1 LVAVAQPWRQRD
13 VNYPVTL
20 VTQLRI
26 DASKELASVGY
37 GEKGK
42 TRHSWRSLESPG
54 SGVIFLRSTSE
65 SSVRVTHEDR
75 LSAGF
80 DRHLRPSNV
89 FAMGL
94 LCLSMGAGVFAIAQ
108 SAAGFQPVTQS
119 SLQAFTPAPLDAGFG
134 PLDTAQPQGI
144 SPQQIIQRFAK
155 KETQFKHALENYTYR
170 RSVKLDSIEDNGG
183 IDGEYLQ
190 VDDIVLSPSGRKQEK
205 VVYAPYNTLT
215 RALLSP
221 ADFDDIE
228 HRLPFTLTTED
239 VAHYRVTYVGTEAVD
254 QVGTYVFDV
263 APRRMEKDQ
272 RYFEGRIWVD
282 ARDYQIVVTNGKNIP
297 DDTRR
302 GQEDLSIPFTTYR
315 QQIDGKYWFP
325 VYTRA
330 EGVLHFRNC
339 KACLSDDVHL
349 REIVKYGDYKRFGSS
364 VRFTLEGLDEPT
376 GLPGNGPTGS
386 QTASAGS
393 AANSFAATGALRQ
406 DAAKD

>member
-1 LVAVAQPWRQRD
+1 M
-13 VNYPVTL
+13 
-20 VTQLRI
+20 
-26 DASKELASVGY
+26 
-37 GEKGK
+37 
-42 TRHSWRSLESPG
+42 
-54 SGVIFLRSTSE
+54 
-65 SSVRVTHEDR
+65 
-75 LSAGF
+75 
-80 DRHLRPSNV
+80 
-89 FAMGL
+89 FAMAQA
-94 LCLSMGAGVFAIAQ
+94 SAPSQ
-108 SAAGFQPVTQS
+108 SASQCP
-119 SLQAFTPAPLDAGFG
+119 LPAFTPAPLDAGFG
-134 PLDTAQPQGI
+134 PLNTAPPKGITPQH
-144 SPQQIIQRFAK
+144 IIRRFAE
-155 KETQFKHALENYTYR
+155 KETQFKRALENYTYR
-170 RSVKLDSIEDNGG
+170 RSVKLDSIGENGG

-205 VVYAPYNTLT
+205 VVYAPYNTLR

-239 VAHYRVTYVGTEAVD
+239 VGRYRVTYVGTERVD

-282 ARDYQIVVTNGKNIP
+282 AKDYQIVVTNGKNIP

-330 EGVLHFRNC
+330 EGVLHFKNC
-339 KACLSDDVHL
+339 KACLPDDVRL
-349 REIVKYGDYKRFGSS
+349 REVVKYGDYKQFGSS
-364 VRFTLEGLDEPT
+364 VRFTLEGLDQPM
-376 GLPGNGPTGS
+376 GLPGNGPTDP

-393 AANSFAATGALRQ
+393 AVNAFAATGARRQ